1 VPWKFRL
8 RLTAAIGFEVCGRQV
23 DFVKA
28 FKLVTQEMMK
38 SQKVNF
44 IKCLV
49 FGYSPTA
56 GQNNGRSDQWKKL
69 MNVEH
74 PPAMHM
80 VWGIAVIEPLTQI
93 LYLSRPRFQAL
104 RAGRT
109 SNHAIA
115 MAMA

>member
-1 VPWKFRL
+1 
-8 RLTAAIGFEVCGRQV
+8 
-23 DFVKA
+23 
-28 FKLVTQEMMK
+28 
-38 SQKVNF
+38 
-44 IKCLV
+44 
-49 FGYSPTA
+49 
-56 GQNNGRSDQWKKL
+56 

-80 VWGIAVIEPLTQI
+80 LWGIAVIEAFIQF
-93 LYLSRPRFQAL
+93 LYLSRPLFKAL